1 MSMNNKDFILALSS
15 RIGRTQVDTQR
26 LVTAV
31 VNAMTDNLIE
41 GNNIAIKGFGTF
53 EIKKK
58 HERIMTNP
66 ATHKRI
72 LVPPKLVLGFKAD
85 DNFKDTINRTPTKG

>member
-1 MSMNNKDFILALSS
+1 MNNKDFILALSS

-31 VNAMTDNLIE
+31 IDAMADNLIE
-41 GNNIAIKGFGTF
+41 GDNVAINGFGTF

-58 HERIMTNP
+58 HERVMVNP
-66 ATHKRI
+66 STRKRM
-72 LVPPKLVLGFKAD
+72 LVPPKLVLGFRPNVGLKELL
-85 DNFKDTINRTPTKG
+85 KGQPPTKE

>member
-1 MSMNNKDFILALSS
+1 M
-15 RIGRTQVDTQR
+15 
-26 LVTAV
+26 VTAV

>member
-1 MSMNNKDFILALSS
+1 MNNKDFILALSS

-31 VNAMTDNLIE
+31 IDAMADNLIE
-41 GNNIAIKGFGTF
+41 GDNVAINGFGTF

-58 HERIMTNP
+58 HERVMVNP
-66 ATHKRI
+66 STRKRM
-72 LVPPKLVLGFKAD
+72 LVPPKLVLGFRPNVGLKESL
-85 DNFKDTINRTPTKG
+85 KGQPPTKE

>member
-1 MSMNNKDFILALSS
+1 MNNKDFILALAS

-31 VNAMTDNLIE
+31 LNAMSDNLIE
-41 GNNIAIKGFGTF
+41 GNNIAVKGFGTF

-58 HERIMTNP
+58 HERVMINP
-66 ATHKRI
+66 STRKRI
-72 LVPPKLVLGFKAD
+72 LVPPKLVLGFKPD
-85 DNFKDTINRTPTKG
+85 ESFKSTIKQTRPNKD